1 MKLGRIVALL
11 LSLVASRCAS
21 AAEPVVLVVDEAVL
35 RVHDGGVVEVGP
47 GLYLDREAS
56 LTAAAAVRD
65 CAEPQIAPAP
75 APAPAAAVGWAL
87 VVGLALG
94 LVGGAT
100 VAVAV
105 TR

>member
-65 CAEPQIAPAP
+65 CAEPKVAPAP
-75 APAPAAAVGWAL
+75 APSAAVGWAL
-87 VVGLALG
+87 VIGLALG

>member
-1 MKLGRIVALL
+1 MKLGRFVALL

-65 CAEPQIAPAP
+65 CAEPQV

-87 VVGLALG
+87 VIGLALG
-94 LVGGAT
+94 LVAGAT

>member
-21 AAEPVVLVVDEAVL
+21 AAEPVVLVVNEAVL

-65 CAEPQIAPAP
+65 CAEPKVEP

-87 VVGLALG
+87 VIGLALG
-94 LVGGAT
+94 LVAGAT
-100 VAVAV
+100 VVVAV

>member
-65 CAEPQIAPAP
+65 CAEPQAG
-75 APAPAAAVGWAL
+75 PAPAAAVGWAL
-87 VVGLALG
+87 VIGLALG

-100 VAVAV
+100 VAVAA